1 MLSFVYIATTH
12 TPSYQYCDVHAR
24 IITDTCNL
32 MELRELG
39 NSPWKFEEL
48 PYRSQG
54 ERGVCKDQKFGSNRT
69 VTRLD

>member
-1 MLSFVYIATTH
+1 
-12 TPSYQYCDVHAR
+12 
-24 IITDTCNL
+24 

-48 PYRSQG
+48 PYKSQG